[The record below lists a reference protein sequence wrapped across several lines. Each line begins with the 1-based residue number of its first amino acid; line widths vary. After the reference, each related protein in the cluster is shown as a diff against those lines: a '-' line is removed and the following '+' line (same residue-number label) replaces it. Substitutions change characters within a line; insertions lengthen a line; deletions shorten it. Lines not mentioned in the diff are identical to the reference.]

1 MRWGGWVGN
10 KANVAGGYHAI
21 EFLLWGQDLNG
32 SNSGAGIRSHL
43 DYSLTECAHAPCQ
56 RRREYLLAMTQLL
69 ISDLLDITASFR
81 SGEASLRLL
90 SSMPDQILATALI
103 NNQAGILRTYTI
115 GSNKL
120 TVKNKVIAQDPA
132 LDIAIVAAFEQTSA
146 L

>member
-1 MRWGGWVGN
+1 
-10 KANVAGGYHAI
+10 
-21 EFLLWGQDLNG
+21 
-32 SNSGAGIRSHL
+32 
-43 DYSLTECAHAPCQ
+43 
-56 RRREYLLAMTQLL
+56 MTQLL